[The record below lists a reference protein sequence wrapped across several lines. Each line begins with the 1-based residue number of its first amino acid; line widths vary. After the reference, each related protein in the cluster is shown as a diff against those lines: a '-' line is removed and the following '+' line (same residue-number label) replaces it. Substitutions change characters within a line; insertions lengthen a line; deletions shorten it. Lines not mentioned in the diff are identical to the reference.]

1 MGDQMH
7 GPDAGRE
14 RQDRSSTGDGSTLV
28 TSVVRP
34 SRLIIRGQ
42 GAAVA
47 LDLLAKW
54 SQEDPHEQRETWEY
68 LKRALDNERISVRW
82 TTSGQAGPD
91 GLHR

>member
-1 MGDQMH
+1 MGNQMPGAGA
-7 GPDAGRE
+7 GPE
-14 RQDRSSTGDGSTLV
+14 RQDRSSTGAESTLV

-42 GAAVA
+42 GAAAA

-68 LKRALDNERISVRW
+68 LKRALDEDRLSSRKLF
-82 TTSGQAGPD
+82 S
-91 GLHR
+91 